1 MLYTLRARFVNVCAR
16 RTLAHPDQINF
27 LTFAHRLALD
37 GASPLTQALRTP
49 VAPRARSNTTAASS
63 PAASR
68 LSPRHLQLPLV
79 PPLPRQHQQPHQQA
93 VALAVAT
100 GGNGCGGGRGLSV
113 ALGGNGGRVA
123 APREPL
129 AAAAAAAW
137 HPAPPLPARAP
148 LCGCERSWWGY
159 LVAAARFGASER
171 VGRGDAGPR
180 AAAPTPGW
188 WRVAVPAPPPLFPLS
203 AGGALAGLR
212 RPVKLRS
219 AHAAPPLS
227 CPSAASPR
235 VALVGHRGVQ
245 HVPVGRGGRARAS
258 AGGWGEGGM
267 WKRRVTGN
275 GEVACEWGWGEP
287 TLR

>member
-1 MLYTLRARFVNVCAR
+1 MVGAVHTACPFRKCMRAEDSRAPRPDQFLDVRSSAGAR
-16 RTLAHPDQINF
+16 RRFTADTSPPDPGCSASEVQHHRSI
-27 LTFAHRLALD
+27 LTR
-37 GASPLTQALRTP
+37 
-49 VAPRARSNTTAASS
+49 
-63 PAASR
+63 R
-68 LSPRHLQLPLV
+68 LSSFPPLV

-245 HVPVGRGGRARAS
+245 HVPVGRGGRAGAS

-287 TLR
+287 RLR